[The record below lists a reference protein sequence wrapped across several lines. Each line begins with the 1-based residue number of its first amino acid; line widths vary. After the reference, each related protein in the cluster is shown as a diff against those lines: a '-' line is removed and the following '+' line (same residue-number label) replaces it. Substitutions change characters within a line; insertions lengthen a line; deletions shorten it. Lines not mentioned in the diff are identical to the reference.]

1 MKNQELSKK
10 IAEIVRVDHAG
21 ECGAQV
27 IYQGQIMAMKLKN
40 FFFNNSQNIAII
52 ESMKDQEVE
61 HFKYFDNLLKENNF
75 LDDRRFVE
83 AYVQGK
89 LRIKKWGRQKIKA
102 ALFQKRIDTKLIQEG
117 IYAFISDEEYQG
129 VIESLIERK
138 NRELSSEKNPQI
150 KKQKLM
156 RFLLSRGFQ
165 YDEFS
170 SLKLD

>member
-1 MKNQELSKK
+1 MNPPAFSREQIIFKLEAFCAYQERCTQ
-10 IAEIVRVDHAG
+10 EVR
-21 ECGAQV
+21 
-27 IYQGQIMAMKLKN
+27 MKLDRLG
-40 FFFNNSQNIAII
+40 AD
-52 ESMKDQEVE
+52 ESLSLEVLK
-61 HFKYFDNLLKENNF
+61 HLKENRF

-102 ALFQKRIDTKLIQEG
+102 ALFQKRIDAKLIHEG
-117 IYAFISDEEYQG
+117 IYSFISDEEYQQ
-129 VIESLIERK
+129 VLESLIERK

-170 SLKLD
+170 SLNLD

>member
-1 MKNQELSKK
+1 MIPPAFSKEQIIFKLEAFCAYQE
-10 IAEIVRVDHAG
+10 R
-21 ECGAQV
+21 CT
-27 IYQGQIMAMKLKN
+27 
-40 FFFNNSQNIAII
+40 
-52 ESMKDQEVE
+52 QEVRTKLE
-61 HFKYFDNLLKENNF
+61 RLGADESLSIEVIKHLKETRF
-75 LDDRRFVE
+75 LDEKRFVE

-102 ALFQKRIDTKLIQEG
+102 ALFQKRIDAKLIQEG
-117 IYAFISDEEYQG
+117 IYAFISDEEYQQ
-129 VIESLIERK
+129 VIESLIDRK

>member
-1 MKNQELSKK
+1 MIPPAFSKEQIIFKLEAFCAYQERFTQ
-10 IAEIVRVDHAG
+10 EIRAKLNRL
-21 ECGAQV
+21 GAD
-27 IYQGQIMAMKLKN
+27 
-40 FFFNNSQNIAII
+40 
-52 ESMKDQEVE
+52 ESLTQEVIK
-61 HFKYFDNLLKENNF
+61 HLIENRF

-102 ALFQKRIDTKLIQEG
+102 ALFQKRLDAKLIQEA
-117 IYAFISDEEYQG
+117 IYSSISDEEYQL
-129 VIESLIERK
+129 VMVSLIERK

-170 SLKLD
+170 SLNLD

>member
-1 MKNQELSKK
+1 MIPPAFSKEQIIFKLEAFCAYQE
-10 IAEIVRVDHAG
+10 R
-21 ECGAQV
+21 CT
-27 IYQGQIMAMKLKN
+27 
-40 FFFNNSQNIAII
+40 
-52 ESMKDQEVE
+52 QEVRTKLE
-61 HFKYFDNLLKENNF
+61 RLGADESLSQEIINHLTENRF

-102 ALFQKRIDTKLIQEG
+102 ALFQKRLDAKLIQEG
-117 IYAFISDEEYQG
+117 IYAFISDEEYQL
-129 VIESLIERK
+129 VMESLIERK
-138 NRELSSEKNPQI
+138 NRELSSEKYPQI

-170 SLKLD
+170 SLNLD

>member
-1 MKNQELSKK
+1 MNPPAFSREQIIFKLEAFCAYQERCTQ
-10 IAEIVRVDHAG
+10 EVR
-21 ECGAQV
+21 
-27 IYQGQIMAMKLKN
+27 MKLDRMG
-40 FFFNNSQNIAII
+40 AD
-52 ESMKDQEVE
+52 ESLSLEVLK
-61 HFKYFDNLLKENNF
+61 HLKENRF

-102 ALFQKRIDTKLIQEG
+102 ALFQKRIDAKLIHEG
-117 IYAFISDEEYQG
+117 IYSFISDEEYQQ
-129 VIESLIERK
+129 VLESLIERK

-170 SLKLD
+170 SLNLD

>member
-1 MKNQELSKK
+1 MIPPAFSREQIIFKLEAFCAYQERCTQ
-10 IAEIVRVDHAG
+10 EVR
-21 ECGAQV
+21 
-27 IYQGQIMAMKLKN
+27 MKLDRLG
-40 FFFNNSQNIAII
+40 AD
-52 ESMKDQEVE
+52 ESLSLEVLK
-61 HFKYFDNLLKENNF
+61 HLKENRF

-102 ALFQKRIDTKLIQEG
+102 ALFQKRIDAKLIQEG
-117 IYAFISDEEYQG
+117 IYSFISDEEYQQ
-129 VIESLIERK
+129 VLESLIERK

-170 SLKLD
+170 SLNLD

>member
-1 MKNQELSKK
+1 MIPPAFSKEQIIFKLEAFCAYQE
-10 IAEIVRVDHAG
+10 R
-21 ECGAQV
+21 CT
-27 IYQGQIMAMKLKN
+27 
-40 FFFNNSQNIAII
+40 
-52 ESMKDQEVE
+52 QEVRTKLE
-61 HFKYFDNLLKENNF
+61 RLGADESLSMEVIKYLKDSRF
-75 LDDRRFVE
+75 LDEKRFVE

-102 ALFQKRIDTKLIQEG
+102 ALFQKRIDAKLIQEG
-117 IYAFISDEEYQG
+117 IYAFISDEEYQL
-129 VIESLIERK
+129 VMESLIERK
-138 NRELSSEKNPQI
+138 NRELSSEKNLQI

>member
-1 MKNQELSKK
+1 MIPPAFSKEQIIFKLEAFCAYQE
-10 IAEIVRVDHAG
+10 R
-21 ECGAQV
+21 CT
-27 IYQGQIMAMKLKN
+27 
-40 FFFNNSQNIAII
+40 
-52 ESMKDQEVE
+52 QEVRTKLE
-61 HFKYFDNLLKENNF
+61 RLGADESLSTEVIKYLKDNRF
-75 LDDRRFVE
+75 LDEKRFVE

-102 ALFQKRIDTKLIQEG
+102 ALFQKRIDAKLIQEG
-117 IYAFISDEEYQG
+117 IYAFITDAEYQL
-129 VIESLIERK
+129 VMESLIERK
-138 NRELSSEKNPQI
+138 NRELSSEKNLQI

>member
-1 MKNQELSKK
+1 MIPPAFSKEQIIFKLEAFCAYQE
-10 IAEIVRVDHAG
+10 R
-21 ECGAQV
+21 CT
-27 IYQGQIMAMKLKN
+27 
-40 FFFNNSQNIAII
+40 
-52 ESMKDQEVE
+52 QEVRTKLE
-61 HFKYFDNLLKENNF
+61 RLGADESLSNEVLKHLKEHRF
-75 LDDRRFVE
+75 LDDKRFVE

-102 ALFQKRIDTKLIQEG
+102 AIFQKRIDAKLIQEG
-117 IYAFISDEEYQG
+117 IYAFISDDEYQQ

-138 NRELSSEKNPQI
+138 KRELSSEKNPQI

-170 SLKLD
+170 SSNLD

>member
-1 MKNQELSKK
+1 MIPPAFSKEQIIFKLEAFCAYQE
-10 IAEIVRVDHAG
+10 R
-21 ECGAQV
+21 CT
-27 IYQGQIMAMKLKN
+27 
-40 FFFNNSQNIAII
+40 
-52 ESMKDQEVE
+52 QEVRTKLE
-61 HFKYFDNLLKENNF
+61 RLGADESLSIEVIKHLKDHRF
-75 LDDRRFVE
+75 LDDKRFVE

-89 LRIKKWGRQKIKA
+89 VRIKKWGRQKIKA

-117 IYAFISDEEYQG
+117 IYAFISDDEYQQ

-138 NRELSSEKNPQI
+138 KRELSSEKNPQI

-170 SLKLD
+170 SLNLD

>member
-1 MKNQELSKK
+1 MIPPAFSKEQIIFKLEAFCAYQE
-10 IAEIVRVDHAG
+10 R
-21 ECGAQV
+21 CT
-27 IYQGQIMAMKLKN
+27 
-40 FFFNNSQNIAII
+40 
-52 ESMKDQEVE
+52 QEVRTKIE
-61 HFKYFDNLLKENNF
+61 RLGADESLALEVIKHLKENRF
-75 LDDRRFVE
+75 LDDKRFVE

-102 ALFQKRIDTKLIQEG
+102 ALFQKRVDAKLIQEG
-117 IYAFISDEEYQG
+117 IYSFISDEEYQE
-129 VIESLIERK
+129 VMVSLIERK
-138 NRELSSEKNPQI
+138 NRELSTEKDPQI

>member
-1 MKNQELSKK
+1 MIPPAFSREQINFKLEAFCAYQERCTQ
-10 IAEIVRVDHAG
+10 EVR
-21 ECGAQV
+21 
-27 IYQGQIMAMKLKN
+27 MKLDRLGADE
-40 FFFNNSQNIAII
+40 SLSLEAI
-52 ESMKDQEVE
+52 K
-61 HFKYFDNLLKENNF
+61 HLKENRF
-75 LDDRRFVE
+75 LDDRRFVQ

-102 ALFQKRIDTKLIQEG
+102 ALFQKRIDAKLIQEG
-117 IYAFISDEEYQG
+117 IYSFISDEEYQQ

-138 NRELSSEKNPQI
+138 NRELSKEKNAQI

-170 SLKLD
+170 SLNLD

>member
-1 MKNQELSKK
+1 MNPPAFSREQIIFKLEAFCAYQERCTQ
-10 IAEIVRVDHAG
+10 EVR
-21 ECGAQV
+21 
-27 IYQGQIMAMKLKN
+27 MKLDRLGADE
-40 FFFNNSQNIAII
+40 SLSLEAI
-52 ESMKDQEVE
+52 K
-61 HFKYFDNLLKENNF
+61 HLKENNF
-75 LDDRRFVE
+75 LDDRRFVD

>member
-1 MKNQELSKK
+1 MIPPAFSKEQIIFKLEAFCAYQERCTQ
-10 IAEIVRVDHAG
+10 EIRAKLNRL
-21 ECGAQV
+21 GAD
-27 IYQGQIMAMKLKN
+27 
-40 FFFNNSQNIAII
+40 
-52 ESMKDQEVE
+52 ESLTQEVIK
-61 HFKYFDNLLKENNF
+61 HLIENRF

-102 ALFQKRIDTKLIQEG
+102 ALFQKRLDAKLIQEA
-117 IYAFISDEEYQG
+117 IYSSISDEEYQL
-129 VIESLIERK
+129 VMVSLIERK

-170 SLKLD
+170 SLNLD

>member
-1 MKNQELSKK
+1 MIPPAFSKEQIIFKLEAFCAYQERCTQEVRTKLERLGADESLSK
-10 IAEIVRVDHAG
+10 E
-21 ECGAQV
+21 V
-27 IYQGQIMAMKLKN
+27 IKYLKD
-40 FFFNNSQNIAII
+40 SR
-52 ESMKDQEVE
+52 
-61 HFKYFDNLLKENNF
+61 F
-75 LDDRRFVE
+75 LDEKRFVE

-102 ALFQKRIDTKLIQEG
+102 ALFQKRIDAKLIQEG
-117 IYAFISDEEYQG
+117 IYAFISDEEYQL
-129 VIESLIERK
+129 VMESLIERK

>member
-1 MKNQELSKK
+1 MIPPAFSKEQIIFKLEAFCAYQE
-10 IAEIVRVDHAG
+10 R
-21 ECGAQV
+21 CT
-27 IYQGQIMAMKLKN
+27 
-40 FFFNNSQNIAII
+40 
-52 ESMKDQEVE
+52 QEVRTKLE
-61 HFKYFDNLLKENNF
+61 RLGADESLSIEVIKLLKENRF

-89 LRIKKWGRQKIKA
+89 VRIKKWGRQKIKA
-102 ALFQKRIDTKLIQEG
+102 ALFQKRIDAKLIQEG
-117 IYAFISDEEYQG
+117 IYASISDEEYQL
-129 VIESLIERK
+129 VMESLIERK